1 MTDTLITPETARIAK
16 EKGFN
21 NWETDLNEEFFGRP
35 TQSLLQKWLREEH
48 GILVEVQFNTVTF
61 GYRLFNPHETDDKLF
76 SDWCYDDMWDYE
88 EALEKGLQEGLK
100 LI

>member
-35 TQSLLQKWLREEH
+35 TQSLLAKWLRDR
-48 GILVEVQFNTVTF
+48 GIHVWVYPHLGTEVWYTGAIWGVGSQAARELNNF
-61 GYRLFNPHETDDKLF
+61 D
-76 SDWCYDDMWDYE
+76 SSYE